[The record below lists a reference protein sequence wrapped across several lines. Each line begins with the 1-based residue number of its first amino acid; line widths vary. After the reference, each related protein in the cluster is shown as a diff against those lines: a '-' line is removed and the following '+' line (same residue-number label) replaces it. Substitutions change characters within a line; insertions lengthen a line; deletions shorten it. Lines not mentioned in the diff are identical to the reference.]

1 MELPGWITP
10 VYRGMCPN
18 CGGPIGADRL
28 AEGLPCRSCLPRAS
42 PGSVEEVAE
51 QLRSRGALRGY
62 GWLYMLEAEYRRFEE
77 YFVSKVG
84 MRPWSAQRSWARR
97 LLMGDSMAIIA
108 PTGVGKSTLLS
119 VYTGFR
125 VEGRGW
131 RVLYLSPTENLVR
144 QTASRIESILGQGV
158 AYYYSSMGRRA
169 REEALARIEEGRF
182 SVAVVTTGFL
192 QRRFQA
198 LEPHSPFNLVIVDDV
213 DSILRNS
220 RNIDRVLTLMGIPED
235 VVETAYK
242 LVDAKLKLYSALASG
257 REHVVERIKG
267 RIVEYEAL
275 LRSFTPKAFSQLVIA
290 SATGRPRGV
299 KHLVFKELLG
309 FEVGGGT
316 DYMRNVVDTY
326 TITGDPYSEVLGL
339 VRRLGPGG
347 IVFVSQVYGKPH
359 ARIVAERLAR
369 DGVRVAQAV
378 TSSRRAVE
386 KMAGGEVDVIVGVAS
401 RYGVLVRGLDLPER
415 VRYAIFLGIPGSRVR
430 AQEALLSPRRLL
442 RLLLYMSDE
451 GVEWAG
457 ESARRIKDLLDKVP
471 DPRLVGLA
479 VRGRIEADGP
489 LGELA
494 EEVRSSASRAYS
506 WLEAMLGGS
515 IVVGSIVYERGP
527 DGVYAVVPDAPTYI
541 QASGRTSRLHRGVM
555 TLGLSVIVETVED
568 RIRAL
573 GERLSWYTS
582 STLKPLGEV
591 DLGDVMARV
600 EETRRGKGRRVNVKS
615 ILLIVESPTKART
628 ISWFWGRPSK
638 RVDGRGRI
646 YETAV
651 MDEES
656 GTVYLMSITA
666 SRGHM
671 FDLAIDEEGS
681 VYGVHT
687 GGSTFRPVYDTIK
700 RCTSCGYTFA
710 GRGPCPRC
718 GSTSL
723 LDSSTS
729 ISRLRKLALEVDEVV
744 IATDPDREGEKI
756 AWDIYLALKPYNSNI
771 WRAKFHEVTR
781 TAVFEALR
789 GKTRIDENQVTAQM
803 VRRIADRW
811 IGFSLSNHLWLKY
824 GKRWLGAGRVQTPV
838 LGWVVDRYKE
848 WRDTRGYRVVI
859 TIENGWRIRLFTRD
873 REKAKEA
880 AATSQ
885 VTVSSVSRIE
895 EERSPPPPYTTDTLV
910 YEASARLRLSANT
923 VMKLAQDLF
932 ESGLITYHRTD
943 STRVSPTGMAI
954 AKQYLDSR
962 GLGGLYTG
970 RPWGEGGAHEA
981 IRPTRPLDAVDLEKA
996 ILDGTIKAPIKL
1008 TRLHIMLYDMIFRR
1022 FIASQ
1027 MSKARVRVSRVT
1039 WEVAGELV
1047 EDTMVSRLLEPGFY
1061 TVYPVEVAEWAED
1074 LGPGHTLRVASSKV
1088 YRSSLVS
1095 LYRSGDLVRLM
1106 KEHGIGRPSTY
1117 ASAIEANRRHGYVI
1131 ESKRMKYIVPTKT
1144 GIEVYN
1150 YLVENFRDLV
1160 TVETSR
1166 RLEEELDLVEAAPE
1180 AGFRILA
1187 SLLDRVTGIM
1197 EHGATGES
1205 VGVEA

>member
-1 MELPGWITP
+1 MKLTRWIMP
-10 VYRGMCPN
+10 VYRRMCPN

-42 PGSVEEVAE
+42 PGSVDDVAE
-51 QLRSRGALRGY
+51 QLRRRGALRGY

-119 VYTGFR
+119 VYASFR
-125 VEGRGW
+125 VEGRSW

-144 QTASRIESILGQGV
+144 QTASRIESILGGGV

-169 REEALARIEEGRF
+169 REEALAQIEGGDF
-182 SVAVVTTGFL
+182 KVAVVTTGFL
-192 QRRFQA
+192 QRRFHT

-220 RNIDRVLTLMGIPED
+220 RNIDRVLGLMGIPQE
-235 VVETAYK
+235 VVETAYR

-257 REHVVERIKG
+257 RDHLVERIKG
-267 RIVEYEAL
+267 RIVEYESL
-275 LRSFTPKAFSQLVIA
+275 LMSFTLQAFSQLVIA

-326 TITGDPYSEVLGL
+326 TVTRDPYSEVLRL

-347 IVFVSQVYGKPH
+347 IVFVSQIYGKSY
-359 ARIVAERLAR
+359 ARLVAERLAR
-369 DGVRVAQAV
+369 DGVRTAQAV
-378 TSSRRAVE
+378 TSSRRSVE
-386 KMAGGEVDVIVGVAS
+386 KLARGEVDVLVGVAS

-415 VRYAIFLGIPGSRVR
+415 VRYAIFLGVPGSRVR

-442 RLLLYMSDE
+442 RLLLYMSEE

-457 ESARRIKDLLDKVP
+457 DVARRIKDLLDRVP

-479 VRGRIEADGP
+479 VRGRIEAEGP

-494 EEVRSSASRAYS
+494 DEVRSSASRAYS
-506 WLEAMLGGS
+506 WLDSTLEGS
-515 IVVGSIVYERGP
+515 IVVGSIVYERGL

-555 TLGLSVIVETVED
+555 TLGLSIIVETVMD
-568 RIRAL
+568 RVKAL

-582 STLKPLGEV
+582 STLKPLEGV
-591 DLGDVMARV
+591 DLGEVMARV
-600 EETRRGKGRRVNVKS
+600 DETRKGRGRKVNVKS
-615 ILLIVESPTKART
+615 ILLVVESPTKART

-666 SRGHM
+666 SKGHM
-671 FDLAIDEEGS
+671 FDLAIDEDGS
-681 VYGVHT
+681 LYGVHT
-687 GGSTFRPVYDTIK
+687 SKASFKPVYDTIK

-723 LDSSTS
+723 LDSMSS
-729 ISRLRKLALEVDEVV
+729 VSRLRKLALEVDEVV

-756 AWDIYLALKPYNSNI
+756 AWDIYLALKPYNGNI

-781 TAVFEALR
+781 VAVFEALR
-789 GKTRIDENQVTAQM
+789 DKARIDENQVTAQM

-811 IGFSLSNHLWLKY
+811 IGFSLSSHLWLRY

-838 LGWVVDRYKE
+838 LGWIVDRYKE
-848 WRDTRGYRVVI
+848 WRETRGYRVVL
-859 TIENGWRIRLFTRD
+859 TLENGWRIRLFTGDRD
-873 REKAKEA
+873 RARETAS
-880 AATSQ
+880 TRQ
-885 VTVSSVSRIE
+885 VFVSSVERLE

-910 YEASARLRLSANT
+910 YEASSRLRLSANT
-923 VMKLAQDLF
+923 VMRLAQDLF

-954 AKQYLDSR
+954 ARQYLESR
-962 GLGGLYTG
+962 GLMDLYTG

-981 IRPTRPLDAVDLEKA
+981 IRPTRPLDSRDLEKA
-996 ILDGTIKAPIKL
+996 VLDGTIKAPIKL
-1008 TRLHIMLYDMIFRR
+1008 TRLHIALYDMIFRR

-1027 MSKARVRVSRVT
+1027 MSRAKVRVARVS
-1039 WEVAGELV
+1039 WDVAGEVV
-1047 EDTMVSRLLEPGFY
+1047 EDTMVSRILEPGFY
-1061 TVYPVEVAEWAED
+1061 AVYPVEVVEWAEEAR
-1074 LGPGHTLRVASSKV
+1074 PGSVYRVRDSRV
-1088 YRSSLVS
+1088 YRSSLVT

-1117 ASAIEANRRHGYVI
+1117 ASAIEANRRHGYTI
-1131 ESKRMKYIVPTKT
+1131 ESKRMKYIVPTRT
-1144 GIEVYN
+1144 GIEVYE

-1166 RLEEELDLVEAAPE
+1166 RLEEELDLVESAPE
-1180 AGFRILA
+1180 AGFKVLA

-1197 EHGATGES
+1197 EHGGAGEG